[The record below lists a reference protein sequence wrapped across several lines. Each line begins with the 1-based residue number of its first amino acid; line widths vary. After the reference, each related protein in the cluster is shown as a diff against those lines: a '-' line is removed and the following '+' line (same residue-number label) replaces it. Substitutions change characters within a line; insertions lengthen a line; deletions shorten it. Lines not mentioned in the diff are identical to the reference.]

1 MPSIFT
7 RIIRGEIP
15 CYKIAENA
23 NFLAFLD
30 INPASPGH
38 TLVVPKQEI
47 DYYFDISDELLL
59 EMQLFCKQIALA
71 QKQAFQCERVG
82 VVVAGF
88 EVPHAHVHLI
98 PSNGMSDMN
107 FGNKLQ
113 FSADEMQS
121 IVYKIQNH
129 LST

>member
-7 RIIRGEIP
+7 RIIQGEIP
-15 CYKIAENA
+15 CYKVAEND

-59 EMQLFCKQIALA
+59 EMQLLCKRIAQA

-107 FGNKLQ
+107 FGNKLK
-113 FSADEMQS
+113 FSAEEMQN
-121 IVYKIQNH
+121 IVHKIQQY
-129 LST
+129 L